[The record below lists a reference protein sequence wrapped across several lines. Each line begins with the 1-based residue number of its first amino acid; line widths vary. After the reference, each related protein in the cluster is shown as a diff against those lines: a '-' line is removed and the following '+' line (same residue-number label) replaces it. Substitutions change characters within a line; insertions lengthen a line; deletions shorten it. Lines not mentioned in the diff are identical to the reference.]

1 MNSFIELLRNRRST
15 RRFTPQ
21 AVEPEKIEA
30 LKKAILMSPS
40 GKRRNEWEFIM
51 VQDKNTLGKL
61 AECKEHGA
69 ELVADAPL
77 AFVILADTTNT
88 DIWIEDCSIASIILQ
103 LAAESLGLGS
113 CWVQCRLRGLQDGT
127 TSEEYLREL
136 LQIPDHFAV
145 LNLVAIGYK
154 NETRK
159 PFDDEKLQWNKI
171 HEERF

>member
-1 MNSFIELLRNRRST
+1 MNSFIELLRNRRSI
-15 RRFTPQ
+15 RRFTEQ
-21 AVEPEKIEA
+21 TVEPEKIEY

-51 VQDKNTLGKL
+51 VQDKNTLTQL
-61 AECKEHGA
+61 AGCKEHGV
-69 ELVADAPL
+69 ELVAKAPL
-77 AFVILADTTNT
+77 AFVILADTTQT

-103 LAAESLGLGS
+103 LAAESLDLGS
-113 CWVQCRLRGLQDGT
+113 CWVQCRLRGQQDGT
-127 TSEEYLREL
+127 PSEDYIRQL

-159 PFDDEKLQWNKI
+159 SFEDEKLQWDKI
-171 HEERF
+171 HEEKF